1 MEGGNTAWASPG
13 ALGGSPVRRS
23 RAPVL
28 LGPFDDLL
36 WHRPRVHGLDGFTH
50 VFEAYKP
57 AARRVHGY
65 YVCPL
70 LAGGRLIGRAD
81 LARHDGTLTIHRV
94 TLEPHAGPDAT
105 PSPPPPA
112 RPASRS
118 PTAPRAAL
126 RRQNESTRSEPR
138 ASHTHQ
144 PGLRSWSTHGAR
156 QHRGRVLRR
165 PTAPRSAEENDGD
178 RRGAVRRP

>member
-1 MEGGNTAWASPG
+1 MHPRRAPQRSPHRLHPHPHPRRRPAPAGHRPHPAHIEGGNTAWASPG

-36 WHRPRVHGLDGFTH
+36 WHRPRVHGLFGFTH
-50 VFEAYKP
+50 VFEACKP

-94 TLEPHAGPDAT
+94 TLEPHATAT
-105 PSPPPPA
+105 GQTRIEVADGAEGCAAAAEREHALGTASVTQPPA
-112 RPASRS
+112 G
-118 PTAPRAAL
+118 AAEL
-126 RRQNESTRSEPR
+126 VDTR
-138 ASHTHQ
+138 
-144 PGLRSWSTHGAR
+144 G
-156 QHRGRVLRR
+156 
-165 PTAPRSAEENDGD
+165 
-178 RRGAVRRP
+178 